1 MAYSRNEML
10 QNQFAQLQ
18 AKPKTN
24 QNMGQQLMPNKTTA
38 DMDGVSPYALDNP
51 DPQMPQM
58 MDMPAMPGAAPVPMM
73 NPATSAAG
81 PCSSPMARRAIWA
94 FSSIQEPLI
103 RYMAGCAWCSPRTGT
118 E

>member
-58 MDMPAMPGAAPVPMM
+58 TDMPAMPGAAPVPAPPMGM
-73 NPATSAAG
+73 NPN
-81 PCSSPMARRAIWA
+81 PMGQPYQPNQMKQMYPGMFGMGQRRG
-94 FSSIQEPLI
+94 
-103 RYMAGCAWCSPRTGT
+103 Y
-118 E
+118 

>member
-58 MDMPAMPGAAPVPMM
+58 MPTMPQRDPAPVGQPYQPNQMKQM
-73 NPATSAAG
+73 YPG
-81 PCSSPMARRAIWA
+81 MFGMGQRRG
-94 FSSIQEPLI
+94 
-103 RYMAGCAWCSPRTGT
+103 Y
-118 E
+118 

>member
-1 MAYSRNEML
+1 MADSRNEML

-51 DPQMPQM
+51 NPQMPQM
-58 MDMPAMPGAAPVPMM
+58 TDMPAMPRMAPVPAPPMGM
-73 NPATSAAG
+73 NPRPVG
-81 PCSSPMARRAIWA
+81 QPNQMKQMYPGMFGMGQRRG
-94 FSSIQEPLI
+94 
-103 RYMAGCAWCSPRTGT
+103 Y
-118 E
+118 

>member
-1 MAYSRNEML
+1 MADSRNAML

-24 QNMGQQLMPNKTTA
+24 QNMGQQFMPNKTTA

-58 MDMPAMPGAAPVPMM
+58 MDMPAMPRMAPVPNPPMGM
-73 NPATSAAG
+73 NPR
-81 PCSSPMARRAIWA
+81 PMGQPYQPNQMKQMYPGMFGMGQRRG
-94 FSSIQEPLI
+94 
-103 RYMAGCAWCSPRTGT
+103 Y
-118 E
+118 

>member
-18 AKPKTN
+18 ATN

-58 MDMPAMPGAAPVPMM
+58 TPTMPAMPGMAPVPNPPMGM
-73 NPATSAAG
+73 NPR
-81 PCSSPMARRAIWA
+81 PMGQPYQPNQMKQMHPGMFGMGQRRG
-94 FSSIQEPLI
+94 
-103 RYMAGCAWCSPRTGT
+103 Y
-118 E
+118 

>member
-58 MDMPAMPGAAPVPMM
+58 MPTMLQRDPAPVPAPPMGM
-73 NPATSAAG
+73 NPR
-81 PCSSPMARRAIWA
+81 PMGQPYQPNQMKQMYPGMFGMGQRRG
-94 FSSIQEPLI
+94 
-103 RYMAGCAWCSPRTGT
+103 Y
-118 E
+118 

>member
-18 AKPKTN
+18 ATN

-58 MDMPAMPGAAPVPMM
+58 TPTMPQRNPAPVPNPPMGM
-73 NPATSAAG
+73 NLN
-81 PCSSPMARRAIWA
+81 PMGQPYQPNQMKQMYPGMFGMGQRRG
-94 FSSIQEPLI
+94 
-103 RYMAGCAWCSPRTGT
+103 Y
-118 E
+118 

>member
-18 AKPKTN
+18 ATN

-58 MDMPAMPGAAPVPMM
+58 MPTMPQRDPTPVPNPPMGM
-73 NPATSAAG
+73 NLN
-81 PCSSPMARRAIWA
+81 PMGQPYQPNQMKQMYPGMFGMGQRRG
-94 FSSIQEPLI
+94 
-103 RYMAGCAWCSPRTGT
+103 Y
-118 E
+118 

>member
-58 MDMPAMPGAAPVPMM
+58 MPTMPQRDPAPVPAPTMGM
-73 NPATSAAG
+73 NPR
-81 PCSSPMARRAIWA
+81 PMGQPYQPNQMKQMYPGMFGMGQRRG
-94 FSSIQEPLI
+94 
-103 RYMAGCAWCSPRTGT
+103 Y
-118 E
+118 

>member
-58 MDMPAMPGAAPVPMM
+58 MDMPAMPRMAPVPNFPMGM
-73 NPATSAAG
+73 NPR
-81 PCSSPMARRAIWA
+81 PMGQPYQPNQMKQMYPGMFGMGQRRG
-94 FSSIQEPLI
+94 
-103 RYMAGCAWCSPRTGT
+103 Y
-118 E
+118 